1 MTAMDFLAS
10 LSSSQALKG
19 PNLIQSKF
27 RTTKKLAK
35 KFMIF
40 EMKKTSFLKSNL
52 VIMSELRE
60 SFIKTPSP
68 CFDRI

>member
-35 KFMIF
+35 KLMIF
-40 EMKKTSFLKSNL
+40 EIKKTNFLKN
-52 VIMSELRE
+52 
-60 SFIKTPSP
+60 
-68 CFDRI
+68 